1 MKKSQKLDMS
11 VPPKEDLSLIR
22 HPHNYP
28 LVFETMLMTSGQN
41 KKKEILWLIVHNELF
56 NVLKFM

>member
-28 LVFETMLMTSGQN
+28 LVFETMLIFKVPKSL
-41 KKKEILWLIVHNELF
+41 E
-56 NVLKFM
+56 VLGARSQWPDL